1 MSLSALDYFFS
12 TLVINTDLQR
22 VLLMF
27 KLAVLGIAT
36 VGVLFSLALGLL
48 MLIPWDVSSI
58 LVSVFIGI
66 PSLVLAYLS
75 LKEKKNSKN

>member
-1 MSLSALDYFFS
+1 
-12 TLVINTDLQR
+12 
-22 VLLMF
+22 MF
-27 KLAVLGIAT
+27 KLAVLGTAIA
-36 VGVLFSLALGLL
+36 GVLTSLILGAI
-48 MLIPWDVSSI
+48 MLISWEVSSI